1 MKNLSV
7 TTFIHILFSL
17 AIAILIAMLFIF
29 VSWDKD
35 SNRIKEINHY
45 KLIAD
50 AFLSKVQL
58 NPSKKKLEK
67 LYEDFSVRPI
77 PKDQSADEITQNGKT
92 VFTGKSVFGQVRVF
106 QTASNHYIYVERMG
120 YNIMLEDARPKNYTL
135 HMVISVGLLLIALL
149 LVLYLAILR
158 KLYPLKKLHNEI
170 EKFANGE
177 TNIDIPCE
185 GNNDEIGKIARSFDK
200 AIQHINQL
208 TASKNLFMR
217 NIMHELKTPI
227 TKGRIVAESIDE
239 GKLKTIL
246 IRAFDRMNEL
256 ISELA
261 QVERITTSTFEPVNE
276 HTKMSEV
283 FHQSNRMLMTE
294 SSKIDVEYKDFVLYT
309 DIKLLALAIKN
320 LVDNAIKYSKDKKAL
335 FRATPDSIDILSK
348 ADPLLHPIEYYV
360 EPFAQEQK
368 RKSGFGLG
376 LYIVYS
382 ILNKLGYRLE
392 YRHENEYN
400 YFSICLKKSKLT
412 ENNSKK
418 GYNLA
423 KTNR

>member
-17 AIAILIAMLFIF
+17 AIGILIATLFIF
-29 VSWDKD
+29 ISWDKD

-58 NPSKKKLEK
+58 NPSQKKLEK
-67 LYEDFSVRPI
+67 LYHEFSVRPI
-77 PKDQSADEITQNGKT
+77 PQEQSALQITQSGKT
-92 VFTGKSVFGQVRVF
+92 IFTGKSVFGKVRVF
-106 QTASNHYIYVERMG
+106 QTPTNHYIYVERLG
-120 YNIMLEDARPKNYTL
+120 YNIMLEDARPTNYTL
-135 HMVISVGLLLIALL
+135 HMAVSIGMLLIALL
-149 LVLYLAILR
+149 LVLYLAILK
-158 KLYPLKKLHNEI
+158 KLYPLKKLHLEI

-177 TNIDIPCE
+177 TNIDIPCHE
-185 GNNDEIGKIARSFDK
+185 NNDEIGKIARSFDN

-239 GKLKTIL
+239 SKFKMIL

-261 QVERITTSTFEPVNE
+261 QVERITTSTFEPIFE
-276 HTKMSEV
+276 TTSMSEV
-283 FHQSNRMLMTE
+283 FEHSQRMLM
-294 SSKIDVEYKDFVLYT
+294 SDGSKIDLNYNDFQFDT
-309 DIKLLALAIKN
+309 DVKLLSLAVKN
-320 LVDNAIKYSKDKKAL
+320 LIDNGIKYSKDKKAL
-335 FRATPDSIDILSK
+335 FRATPSQIDILSK
-348 ADPLLHPIEYYV
+348 GEPLQHPLEYYI
-360 EPFAQEQK
+360 EPFSQEQK

-376 LYIVYS
+376 LYIVHS
-382 ILNKLGYRLE
+382 ILTKLDYHFSYYYKDGY
-392 YRHENEYN
+392 NS
-400 YFSICLKKSKLT
+400 FSIILQS
-412 ENNSKK
+412 E
-418 GYNLA
+418 
-423 KTNR
+423 

>member
-29 VSWDKD
+29 ISWDKD

-58 NPSKKKLEK
+58 NPSKEKLEA
-67 LYEDFSVRPI
+67 LYQEFSVRPI
-77 PKDQSADEITQNGKT
+77 PKEKSAQDITQEGKT
-92 VFTGKSVFGQVRVF
+92 IFTGKSVFGKVRVF
-106 QTASNHYIYVERMG
+106 QTLSNHYIYVERMG
-120 YNIMLEDARPKNYTL
+120 YNIMLEDARPTNYTL
-135 HMVISVGLLLIALL
+135 PMVISVGLLLIALL

-185 GNNDEIGKIARSFDK
+185 GNNDEIGKIARSFDN

-239 GKLKTIL
+239 GKLKSIL
-246 IRAFDRMNEL
+246 IRAFERMNEL

-261 QVERITTSTFEPVNE
+261 QVERITTSTFEPVCE
-276 HTKMSEV
+276 DTTMSEV
-283 FHQSNRMLMTE
+283 LEQSQRMLI
-294 SSKIDVEYKDFVLYT
+294 SDGSKIDLNYNDFTINT
-309 DIKLLALAIKN
+309 DTKLLSLAIKN
-320 LVDNAIKYSKDKKAL
+320 LMDNAIKYSKDKKAR
-335 FRATPDSIDILSK
+335 FKATPERIDITSK
-348 ADPLLHPIEYYV
+348 GEPLQHPLEYYI
-360 EPFAQEQK
+360 EPFSQEQK

-376 LYIVYS
+376 LYIVYTV
-382 ILNKLGYRLE
+382 LTKLGYELN
-392 YRHENEYN
+392 YSYKDEYN
-400 YFSICLKKSKLT
+400 TFGIHLKGTVCKI
-412 ENNSKK
+412 
-418 GYNLA
+418 Y
-423 KTNR
+423 

>member
-17 AIAILIAMLFIF
+17 AIAILIAMIFIF
-29 VSWDKD
+29 ISWDKD

-58 NPSKKKLEK
+58 NPSKEKLEK
-67 LYEDFSVRPI
+67 LYQEFSVRPI
-77 PKDQSADEITQNGKT
+77 PKEQSADEITQQGRT
-92 VFTGKSVFGQVRVF
+92 IFEGKSVYGKVRVF
-106 QTASNHYIYVERMG
+106 QTPTNHYIYVERMG

-135 HMVISVGLLLIALL
+135 HMVVSVGLLLIALL

-158 KLYPLKKLHNEI
+158 KLYPLKKLHLEI

-177 TNIDIPCE
+177 TNIDIPCHDHH
-185 GNNDEIGKIARSFDK
+185 DEIGQIARSFDK

-239 GKLKTIL
+239 NKFKTIL

-261 QVERITTSTFEPVNE
+261 QVERITTSTFEPVREN
-276 HTKMSEV
+276 TTMSDV
-283 FHQSNRMLMTE
+283 LDQSQRMLM
-294 SSKIDVEYKDFVLYT
+294 SDGSKIDLNYNNFHLNT
-309 DIKLLALAIKN
+309 DIKLLSLALKN
-320 LVDNAIKYSKDKKAL
+320 LIDNGIKYSKKKKAI
-335 FRATPDSIDILSK
+335 FRATPDEISIASEGE
-348 ADPLLHPIEYYV
+348 PLHHPLEYYI
-360 EPFAQEQK
+360 EPFSQEQK

-376 LYIVYS
+376 LYIVNS
-382 ILNKLGYRLE
+382 ILEKLNCKFE
-392 YRHENEYN
+392 YYYKDGHN
-400 YFSICLKKSKLT
+400 YFIIVLKG
-412 ENNSKK
+412 EE
-418 GYNLA
+418 
-423 KTNR
+423 

>member
-17 AIAILIAMLFIF
+17 AIAILVALLFIF
-29 VSWDKD
+29 ISWDKD

-58 NPSKKKLEK
+58 NPSKEK
-67 LYEDFSVRPI
+67 LKALYSEFSVRPI
-77 PKDQSADEITQNGKT
+77 PKEQSADEITQNGKT
-92 VFTGKSVFGQVRVF
+92 IFTGKSVFGKVRVF
-106 QTASNHYIYVERMG
+106 QTPTNHYIYVERMG
-120 YNIMLEDARPKNYTL
+120 YNIMLEDARPKNYTIHL
-135 HMVISVGLLLIALL
+135 VVSVGLLLIALL

-177 TNIDIPCE
+177 TNIDIPCHD
-185 GNNDEIGKIARSFDK
+185 NNDEIGKIARSFDK

-239 GKLKTIL
+239 GKLKAIL
-246 IRAFDRMNEL
+246 IRAFERMNEL

-261 QVERITTSTFEPVNE
+261 QVERITTSTFEPVCE
-276 HTKMSEV
+276 DTKMSEILE
-283 FHQSNRMLMTE
+283 HAHRMLMSDGT
-294 SSKIDVEYKDFVLYT
+294 KIDLNYNDFKINT
-309 DIKLLALAIKN
+309 DIKLLSLALKN
-320 LVDNAIKYSKDKKAL
+320 LLDNGVKYSKDKKAL
-335 FRATPDSIDILSK
+335 FLANPHQIDISSK
-348 ADPLLHPIEYYV
+348 GEPLHHPLEYYI
-360 EPFAQEQK
+360 EPFSQEQK

-376 LYIVYS
+376 LYIVHS
-382 ILNKLGYRLE
+382 ILSKLGYELQ
-392 YRHENEYN
+392 YN
-400 YFSICLKKSKLT
+400 YHDGYNTFSI
-412 ENNSKK
+412 
-418 GYNLA
+418 NLQG
-423 KTNR
+423 TLCRLH